1 MGWTILIGL
10 AAGDVFYLL
19 LLGLLW
25 PAGWH
30 RPDAASV
37 RQALRLLPDFDR
49 AAAWPDRRHLVA
61 RRGPGRLVVSSQPM
75 LMTTSAREMVAVVTI
90 LGSSPVRSMPTSR
103 MAWTA
108 AGLI

>member
-1 MGWTILIGL
+1 
-10 AAGDVFYLL
+10 
-19 LLGLLW
+19 
-25 PAGWH
+25 
-30 RPDAASV
+30 
-37 RQALRLLPDFDR
+37 
-49 AAAWPDRRHLVA
+49 
-61 RRGPGRLVVSSQPM
+61 M